1 MSHILIKVKI
11 YYYEVFQKGTL
22 TLTLEDG
29 ATVKDALKKLII
41 DFGEEFRKKTG
52 SSLEQSFETT
62 FNVFLNGTHIT
73 LPSAFNHQLTDR
85 DELLLLRPV
94 RGG

>member
-1 MSHILIKVKI
+1 MLVKVKI
-11 YYYEVFQKGTL
+11 YYFEVFQKGLL

-29 ATVKDALKKLII
+29 ATVRDALSKVITR
-41 DFGEEFRKKTG
+41 FGEEFRKKTG
-52 SSLEQSFETT
+52 ATLEHSFETV

-73 LPSAFNHQLTDR
+73 LSSAFEFQLKDG
-85 DELLLLRPV
+85 DELILLRPV